1 MAGKTSNPK
10 RERFINVASR
20 RVQKVLD
27 SLDSLAKCA
36 NRNNYD
42 FSEEEVAKMIKAIKD
57 KTKGLESA
65 YMNNAK
71 STKNTFKF

>member
-1 MAGKTSNPK
+1 MGSKISNVK
-10 RERFINVASR
+10 RDRFFNVASR

-42 FSEEEVAKMIKAIKD
+42 FNDDEVTKMIKAIKE
-57 KTKGLESA
+57 KTKAVESA
-65 YMNNAK
+65 YTNNAP
-71 STKNTFKF
+71 SAKNTFKF